1 MLKNFKKKSLKAKIG
16 IIAGALAILLLLVY
30 VLYSNFKPEPPVE
43 YDVAKVTYGT
53 ITDYLDV
60 NGTVESGQTENFLAI
75 QGVVV
80 EEVFVDVGDSVKK
93 GDKIATFN
101 VSAATEYLNKAK
113 AEYDKALKE
122 YNDTISSSETNA
134 NRKNEIKAEIEK
146 LSKQISDKEKEIAEL
161 TSQIEG
167 ATTGET
173 APIPDDQ
180 IDMIAMQ
187 MLSNGASLKQV
198 IAFKNAASQVELP
211 VMDEAT
217 ESKQKELMQKNLE
230 LAQLNSQISAL
241 YAEDVTTMAT
251 DSSVT
256 DALKAM
262 KDAKKAEYDKIKTAY
277 DTMKNGWYAQND
289 GVVTTV
295 NIKAGESFVPVK
307 ESSGSAFDI
316 TSLLG
321 GSVDANTANIISN
334 LLNGSSTPMGA
345 GVIVESYDNM
355 IVSVTVGKSDLLKVK
370 KGMKAEI
377 TSLNSK
383 YEGEVIY
390 VGAKAADSSG
400 GLDLGSITSLMGGS
414 AGASGAVVK
423 IKINN
428 PDSKIVVGFDVDIK
442 IILGTLENVLTVP
455 VESVI
460 YNSGVYSVFVYNE
473 EEGTASKRKITKGLL
488 DDVNYEVILGLTEG
502 EIVVKSPD
510 PNMEDGTAIKGKN
523 T

>member
-16 IIAGALAILLLLVY
+16 IIAGALAIILLLVY

-43 YDVAKVTYGT
+43 YEVSKVTYGT

-60 NGTVESGQTENFLAI
+60 SGTVESGLTDSFVAI

-101 VSAATEYLNKAK
+101 VTAATEYLNKAK
-113 AEYDKALKE
+113 AEYDKALSE

-134 NRKNEIKAEIEK
+134 NRKNEIKTELEK
-146 LSKQISDKEKEIAEL
+146 LSSQVAAKEKEVADL
-161 TSQIEG
+161 TAQIESSS
-167 ATTGET
+167 TGET

-180 IDMIAMQ
+180 IDQIAMQ
-187 MLSNGASLKQV
+187 MLANGASLKQI
-198 IAFKNAASQVELP
+198 IAFKKAASQVELP
-211 VMDEAT
+211 VVDEAT
-217 ESKQKELMQKNLE
+217 QNKQMKLIQKNLE

-241 YAEDVTTMAT
+241 YAEDVTTVAT
-251 DSSVT
+251 DSSIV

-262 KDAKKAEYDKIKTAY
+262 ADAKKAEYDKIKMAY
-277 DTMKNGWYAQND
+277 DAMKNGWYAQND

-295 NIKAGESFVPVK
+295 NIKAGESFVPVQ
-307 ESSGSAFDI
+307 ETSNSAIDI

-321 GSVDANTANIISN
+321 GSVDANTANIISS

-345 GVIVESYDNM
+345 GVVVESYDNM
-355 IVSVTVGKSDLLKVK
+355 IVTVTVGKSDLLKIK

-377 TSLNSK
+377 TSLDST
-383 YEGEVIY
+383 YEGEVVY
-390 VGAKAADSSG
+390 VGAKAASSSG
-400 GLDLGSITSLMGGS
+400 GLDLGSITSLLGGS
-414 AGASGAVVK
+414 SGASGAIVQ
-423 IKINN
+423 IKIIN
-428 PDSKIVVGFDVDIK
+428 PDSNIVVGFDVDIK

-488 DDVNYEVILGLTEG
+488 DDTNYEVILGLSEG

-510 PNMEDGTAIKGKN
+510 PNMEDGTAIKDKN
-523 T
+523 A